1 MAKVEI
7 TPILADSIKTLRM
20 QKGISS
26 RGIASAIGRS
36 PSYFSKIENGSIKS
50 IDKSEL
56 DRIFDVITGDDRSLD
71 KQIDSLYATLKI
83 KYSAEEIKEDLW
95 FHNYDTVWRFIPVPV
110 ELVDDINRRIAQS
123 QITVDYLVERINGN
137 DDVPSEYNTASE
149 NDFNEWKIYRNDR
162 GMSGEQYIKMSVST
176 QQIEKIL
183 TKNVNVSNYVTILGI
198 AYYLTK
204 IENYQDLRELPYDES
219 ERLMECTVNYLNSYK
234 FYSLS
239 EKERLL
245 SCAVSTEDYQSILNS
260 FDKENMDLI
269 NEMLSGFKVFSEL
282 NVEFTNKQLTAFIAN
297 LHWDASL
304 MLNFIGIPFSELG
317 KMSFTLKQEMLTEI
331 KKIVKKY
338 QDIPDNEKGIE
349 TYT

>member
-1 MAKVEI
+1 MAKVEV
-7 TPILADSIKTLRM
+7 TPILADSIKTLRT

-26 RGIASAIGRS
+26 RRIASTIGRS
-36 PSYFSKIENGSIKS
+36 PSYFSKIENGNIKS

-95 FHNYDTVWRFIPVPV
+95 FLNYDTVRRYIPIPS
-110 ELVDDINRRIAQS
+110 ELIDDINNRIVQS
-123 QITVDYLVERINGN
+123 QISIDYLVERINGN
-137 DDVPSEYNTASE
+137 DDIPPKYRTDPEY
-149 NDFNEWKIYRNDR
+149 DFNEWQVYGKDIP
-162 GMSGEQYIKMSVST
+162 GEQYIKMSVST

-183 TKNVNVSNYVTILGI
+183 KKETKASNYVTILGI

-204 IENYQDLRELPYDES
+204 IEKYKDLQELPYDES
-219 ERLMECTVNYLNSYK
+219 KRLMEGTVNYLNSHK
-234 FYSLS
+234 FYSIA

-245 SCAVSTEDYQSILNS
+245 SHATSTEDRQRILTS

-269 NEMLSGFKVFSEL
+269 NDMLSGFKVFSEL
-282 NVEFTNKQLTAFIAN
+282 NIEFTNKQLTAFIAN

-304 MLNFIGIPFSELG
+304 MLNLIGIPFNELERI
-317 KMSFTLKQEMLTEI
+317 SFTLKQEMLTDI
-331 KKIVKKY
+331 KQIVKKY
-338 QDIPDNEKGIE
+338 QDIPDEEKSIE

>member
-1 MAKVEI
+1 MAKVEV

-26 RGIASAIGRS
+26 RGIASSIGRS
-36 PSYFSKIENGSIKS
+36 PSYFSKIENGKIKS

-56 DRIFDVITGDDRSLD
+56 DRIFDVITGDDRSFD
-71 KQIDSLYATLKI
+71 KQIDSLYVTLKI

-95 FHNYDTVWRFIPVPV
+95 FHNYDTVSRFIPIPV
-110 ELVDDINRRIAQS
+110 ELIDDINSRITQS
-123 QITVDYLVERINGN
+123 QISIDYLVERINGN
-137 DDVPSEYNTASE
+137 DDVPPEYRTASE
-149 NDFNEWKIYRNDR
+149 CDLNEWKIYGNDKDT
-162 GMSGEQYIKMSVST
+162 SGEQYIIMSVSV
-176 QQIEKIL
+176 QQIEKVL
-183 TKNVNVSNYVTILGI
+183 RKDVKASNYVTILGI

-204 IENYQDLRELPYDES
+204 IEKYQDLRELPYEES
-219 ERLMECTVNYLNSYK
+219 KRLMECAVSYLNSYK
-234 FYSLS
+234 FYSLA
-239 EKERLL
+239 EKEYLL
-245 SCAVSTEDYQSILNS
+245 SRAASTEDRQRILTS
-260 FDKENMDLI
+260 FDKENIDLI
-269 NEMLSGFKVFSEL
+269 NDMLSGFKVFSEL

-338 QDIPDNEKGIE
+338 QDIPDKEKSIE